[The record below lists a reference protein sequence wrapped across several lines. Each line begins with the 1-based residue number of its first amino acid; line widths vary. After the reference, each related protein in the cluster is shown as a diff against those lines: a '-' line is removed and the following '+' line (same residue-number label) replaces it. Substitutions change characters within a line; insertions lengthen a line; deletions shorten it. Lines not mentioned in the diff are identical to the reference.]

1 MRNLKL
7 VRSAKRNLL
16 NNDMREVSDAHTKTL
31 ASDDLTRASGDRDQP
46 GHSGQFGQ
54 FSCSGPLVDLADLA
68 VRAVGLLWSSG

>member
-46 GHSGQFGQ
+46 D
-54 FSCSGPLVDLADLA
+54 LTLYTLALADQIRP
-68 VRAVGLLWSSG
+68 V